1 MCKAMAN
8 LLELN
13 GNSRDSWATAV
24 LLDTPKFKTYRI
36 TAADGITLA
45 IYGLTQV
52 GQSWGNDDITG
63 RISRNVDAQYP
74 EDSDK

>member
-1 MCKAMAN
+1 MAN
-8 LLELN
+8 LLERK

-24 LLDTPKFKTYRI
+24 LLDIPKFRIYRI

-52 GQSWGNDDITG
+52 GQS
-63 RISRNVDAQYP
+63 
-74 EDSDK
+74 